1 MRARNAGIKKLIIPA
16 HSSYARVSP
25 DQDAIDEYIKQH
37 GVKEAVNT
45 GKVFSLTVVV
55 TGVRVMQK
63 RYTYEQIKARMLRY
77 GKVML
82 HSDDNVLALRQQ
94 MSRLRKE
101 GFIINRIGEIGNIKG
116 YRLAEQPNDR
126 Q

>member
-1 MRARNAGIKKLIIPA
+1 
-16 HSSYARVSP
+16 
-25 DQDAIDEYIKQH
+25 
-37 GVKEAVNT
+37 
-45 GKVFSLTVVV
+45 
-55 TGVRVMQK
+55 MQK

-77 GKVML
+77 RKVML

-126 Q
+126 R